1 MLPLMVFAQ
10 RKVGQVRARIAT
22 KTQESLS
29 EMTAITQ
36 EALSVSGIMLAKSFS
51 QQGAEVQRYDNENKV
66 QIGLQVRQAMS
77 GQWFFAMVQI
87 FLSSIPA
94 VIYLVAGY
102 LIAGG
107 VDVTIGT
114 IVAFTTVQAR
124 LLFPLMNVMQVG
136 LDLQTSQALFARIFQ
151 YLDLVPEIADA
162 PDATPVDAAKLGHI
176 AFDRVTFKYP
186 GAGDDERPTLTDVS
200 LRVEPGQFVAFVGPS
215 GSGKT
220 TLSYLV
226 PRFFDVTS
234 GRVVFAGTDVRELT
248 ADSLIANIGIV
259 SQETYL
265 FHATI
270 AENLRYAKPDA
281 TDDELVKVAKAANIY
296 DTIASFPLGFDTV
309 VGERGYRLSGG
320 EKQRVAIARVLLKD
334 PSVLILDEATS
345 SLDTVSERIVQ
356 KTLDKAARNR
366 TTIAIAHRLSTIVN
380 ADVIFVIDGGR
391 LVEQGTHAQLM
402 TKRGL
407 YSKLVAQQDS
417 AGSPPAER
425 PRARPTAP
433 VRKNS

>member
-1 MLPLMVFAQ
+1 
-10 RKVGQVRARIAT
+10 
-22 KTQESLS
+22 
-29 EMTAITQ
+29 
-36 EALSVSGIMLAKSFS
+36 
-51 QQGAEVQRYDNENKV
+51 
-66 QIGLQVRQAMS
+66 
-77 GQWFFAMVQI
+77 
-87 FLSSIPA
+87 
-94 VIYLVAGY
+94 
-102 LIAGG
+102 
-107 VDVTIGT
+107 
-114 IVAFTTVQAR
+114 
-124 LLFPLMNVMQVG
+124 
-136 LDLQTSQALFARIFQ
+136 
-151 YLDLVPEIADA
+151 
-162 PDATPVDAAKLGHI
+162 
-176 AFDRVTFKYP
+176 
-186 GAGDDERPTLTDVS
+186 
-200 LRVEPGQFVAFVGPS
+200 
-215 GSGKT
+215 
-220 TLSYLV
+220 
-226 PRFFDVTS
+226 
-234 GRVVFAGTDVRELT
+234 
-248 ADSLIANIGIV
+248 
-259 SQETYL
+259 
-265 FHATI
+265 
-270 AENLRYAKPDA
+270 
-281 TDDELVKVAKAANIY
+281 VKVAKAANIY
-296 DTIASFPLGFDTV
+296 DTLASFPLGFDTV